1 MQVDFMPVYAAHL
14 REIIKKGIDH
24 PDNYERPL
32 EGFKIIVDAG
42 NGSGGFLASDVL
54 APLGADT
61 TGVLLAAQPRH
72 GSMAAPIQAL
82 TSHGK
87 YCISVPCHGSM
98 AATTEPL
105 PSHVNM

>member
-1 MQVDFMPVYAAHL
+1 MPVYSAHL

-32 EGFKIIVDAG
+32 EGFRIIVDAG

-61 TGVLLAAQPRH
+61 AGAHNRPCVPLEIEQSLGWAKGVCWRLVQR
-72 GSMAAPIQAL
+72 
-82 TSHGK
+82 TV
-87 YCISVPCHGSM
+87 VPCLH
-98 AATTEPL
+98 
-105 PSHVNM
+105 SHI